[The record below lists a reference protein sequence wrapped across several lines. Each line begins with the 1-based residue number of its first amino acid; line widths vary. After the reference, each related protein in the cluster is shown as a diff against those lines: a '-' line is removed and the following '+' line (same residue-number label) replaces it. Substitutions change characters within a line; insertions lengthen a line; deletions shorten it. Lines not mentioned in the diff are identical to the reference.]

1 MGIVRFEHGLSAARV
16 STRHDFGSS
25 APRRNTAMRYTR
37 DSISGFHRWD
47 ADHDEIARIAMI
59 LAIFESAWNPLLS
72 FDGDRQCEKCMSGSP
87 IRTYCFLREAIMSQR
102 SRRIA
107 CQNTRGNRKVISL
120 RMISEKLKAWR
131 RHREAMRELSQLS
144 DHELSDIGIGRGD
157 IEYVVRRP
165 VTSKPSA

>member
-1 MGIVRFEHGLSAARV
+1 MGIVRFEHGLSAARAP
-16 STRHDFGSS
+16 TRHDFRSL

-37 DSISGFHRWD
+37 YSISGFHRWD

-59 LAIFESAWNPLLS
+59 LAIFESARNPLLT
-72 FDGDRQCEKCMSGSP
+72 FDGDQQREKCMSGSP

-102 SRRIA
+102 SRRIDP
-107 CQNTRGNRKVISL
+107 QNTRRSRTVISL
-120 RMISEKLKAWR
+120 RMISDKLKAWR

-157 IEYVVRRP
+157 IEYVVRRL
-165 VTSKPSA
+165 VASKPSA

>member
-1 MGIVRFEHGLSAARV
+1 MGIVRFEHGLSAALV
-16 STRHDFGSS
+16 STRH
-25 APRRNTAMRYTR
+25 
-37 DSISGFHRWD
+37 
-47 ADHDEIARIAMI
+47 
-59 LAIFESAWNPLLS
+59 
-72 FDGDRQCEKCMSGSP
+72 
-87 IRTYCFLREAIMSQR
+87 MSQR

-107 CQNTRGNRKVISL
+107 CQNTRRNRKVVSV